1 MSEVEH
7 SHPPHRCFLFWLTHF
22 NYLLW
27 NFRCSSSTYLHVWTE
42 CRVCWP
48 VNQSPGGSSRAWSHC
63 LMWCQSC
70 SVINHLGHLL
80 PGAGHQ
86 RIQHKPR
93 SFISLTLW
101 LLSLG
106 AHQSSGEFSEGLG
119 PAHVQRLGSKVSAGG
134 SRHCFASCWLDFPP
148 SGLFVTW
155 LLFWE
160 KNALYLMHP
169 PLRDCFYAAA
179 QSCFISSHF
188 LRFSYWRALDPS
200 IKCTRELNERGPYR
214 SNNFSQAFP

>member
-119 PAHVQRLGSKVSAGG
+119 PAHVPRLGSKVSAGG

-148 SGLFVTW
+148 SGL
-155 LLFWE
+155 LLCNMTPFLGE
-160 KNALYLMHP
+160 ECSVSDASTFKGL
-169 PLRDCFYAAA
+169 
-179 QSCFISSHF
+179 F
-188 LRFSYWRALDPS
+188 LRCCSVVFYKFPLLEVFLLAGPRPFNQMYTGTKWMGALP
-200 IKCTRELNERGPYR
+200 
-214 SNNFSQAFP
+214 Q